1 MTMTILRM
9 LEKTAGLG
17 YVLVVLAS
25 AWLGVRIGVF
35 GFALVDLIAGAIVGI
50 ILASFLFGLALSL
63 LGIYRNSTLALLA
76 RRYGPEDAEH
86 MMRQAERAAAL
97 DLSSAGILKYG
108 VLAYLVAFFA
118 YMFLPL
124 LFMIVAAFNT
134 VEVPPTAFPFEG
146 FTLHWFSA
154 LMENSPLWAAALNSV
169 IIGVFVVVLS
179 LMLGLAGA
187 LLITRLHSRMRTPLY
202 SLLVSPLLMPG
213 IILGISSLVF
223 WNNLGVGGGLFV
235 ATLAQT
241 TFIAAYCMLMFIAR
255 LQRFDPVLEEAAL
268 DLGGSHRQVFW
279 WITIPFLKPS
289 LITGGVIAF
298 LQSFEN
304 FNTTVFAI
312 GTETTLTIKLASL
325 ARKTP
330 TPEVAA
336 LAAIFIVMTLVIA
349 VVYEI
354 KRRAERAAEEMRAEH
369 ARRADAQIAQSAVDR
384 NLTDAVPAASGT
396 T

>member
-17 YVLVVLAS
+17 YIVVVLAC
-25 AWLGVRIGVF
+25 AWAGVRIGVF
-35 GFALVDLIAGAIVGI
+35 GIGLIDLIAGVMVGI

-63 LGIYRNSTLALLA
+63 LGIYRNSTLDLLS
-76 RRYGPEDAEH
+76 RRYGPEDAER

-97 DLSSAGILKYG
+97 DISSTGFLKYG
-108 VLAYLVAFFA
+108 VLAYLIAFFA

-124 LFMIVAAFNT
+124 IFMVVAAFNT
-134 VEVPPTAFPFEG
+134 VEVPPTAIPFEG
-146 FTLHWFSA
+146 FTMHWFGA
-154 LMENSPLWAAALNSV
+154 LMANKPLWAAALNSV

-187 LLITRLHSRMRTPLY
+187 LLITRLHSAVRTPLY
-202 SLLVSPLLMPG
+202 AVLVSPLLMPG
-213 IILGISSLVF
+213 IIVGISSLVF
-223 WNNLGVGGGLFV
+223 WGNIGVGGGLFV
-235 ATLAQT
+235 AILAQT
-241 TFIAAYCMLMFIAR
+241 SFIASYCMLMFIAR

-279 WITIPFLKPS
+279 WITLPFLRPT

-336 LAAIFIVMTLVIA
+336 LAAIFIVMTVVIA

-354 KRRAERAAEEMRAEH
+354 KRRTERAAEEMRAER
-369 ARRADAQIAQSAVDR
+369 ARRADLEIAEKGVDR
-384 NLTDAVPAASGT
+384 NLPDAVPAAAGT
-396 T
+396 S